1 VELNV
6 RYGLGVATA
15 VVLAATAM
23 GVSWADP
30 PGAESPAAVR
40 AFAAASTREPA
51 AGDDACGARQ
61 RARSVADVIDPDQ
74 WYLTLPT
81 GKAGDPDTVDGA
93 KLTGLSNA
101 AFQFDRRRGGVQFRA
116 TAGGVTTKN
125 SDYPR
130 SELREETGGEHAAW
144 SNTSGVHT
152 LDVCQA
158 VTELPK
164 EKPDVVTA
172 QIHDDKS
179 DVMEVRLEGT
189 KLIAQYA
196 DGKKDFVLD
205 PAYRLG
211 TPYAVR
217 IQAADGKITV
227 SYNGKKMGTIDQ
239 SGSGWYFKTG
249 SYVQSNTDKG
259 EKADAAG
266 SVVLYSAVVCHDG
279 AAARSSG
286 QAKPT
291 ATARPSADDDDANKD
306 SSTRAPSA
314 RPDRDEDSSMRES
327 SDLPTRKA
335 RPTGY

>member
-1 VELNV
+1 VEQLNV
-6 RYGLGVATA
+6 RWRCGLGVATA

-23 GVSWADP
+23 GVTWADP
-30 PGAESPAAVR
+30 PGAESASDPAAVR
-40 AFAAASTREPA
+40 AFAAASTRAPA

-61 RARSVADVIDPDQ
+61 RAGSVADVIDPEQ

-81 GKAGDPDTVDGA
+81 GKAGDPDTVDGT
-93 KLTGLSNA
+93 KLTTLSNP

-116 TAGGVTTKN
+116 PVSGVTTKN

-144 SNTSGVHT
+144 SNTSGTHT

-158 VTELPK
+158 VTEVP
-164 EKPDVVTA
+164 EAKPHVVTA
-172 QIHDDKS
+172 QIHDTKS

-205 PAYRLG
+205 PAYKLG

-217 IQAADGKITV
+217 IRAADGRITV

-239 SGSGWYFKTG
+239 SGRGWYFKTG

-259 EKADAAG
+259 DKADAAG
-266 SVVLYSAVVCHDG
+266 TVELYSAVVQHDG

-286 QAKPT
+286 ESRAT
-291 ATARPSADDDDANKD
+291 ATARPGHDARQD
-306 SSTRAPSA
+306 SST
-314 RPDRDEDSSMRES
+314 RES
-327 SDLPTRKA
+327 SDLPTHRA
-335 RPTGY
+335 EPTGMPTYGY